1 MANVFPKILPLLV
14 TFALVACDKKAEPAP
29 QPAAAETKAPEAK
42 PEAKPEPKPEP
53 VAEPAKAPAEP
64 AKAPVADA
72 GTAPS
77 GDTGGDPAPIPAIPD
92 PPVTAVSMTPGMIV
106 RETKPDSPEW
116 LIQQVLVA
124 SMEPDEAKGWELF
137 ASLLHEDQKI
147 ENALISRRQ
156 LNYPASRRKVKLFLF
171 EDPTK
176 PYYKVDRVLEESPK
190 LVRIFVHNNSE
201 GGMPTPCE
209 LRFDDNLKKW
219 RIGICSL

>member
-29 QPAAAETKAPEAK
+29 QPAATETKAPEAK
-42 PEAKPEPKPEP
+42 PEPKPETKAP
-53 VAEPAKAPAEP
+53 AEPAKAPAEP